1 MTNRRTPTD
10 VLLILFGSM
19 LIAVV
24 GCSESDPTITKD
36 EGTKDVTVE
45 QPTADGTA
53 GIRGLLVDQ
62 GTKKTLG
69 NTRVKLVDS
78 QGMVRDA
85 LTSQAGVFEF
95 GGLPS
100 GEKFTVVVELDEYE
114 KHETVVNPI
123 GAGETERITVN
134 LVSILMMEDLPP
146 GDGLSVGSKA
156 PNFNLKDGDGKAH
169 SLANYA
175 GKTTCGI
182 AIGSGRVVT
191 VLYAAIRRIAKEL
204 SGN

>member
-10 VLLILFGSM
+10 LLLILFSSM

-24 GCSESDPTITKD
+24 GCSESEPTITTDEVTID
-36 EGTKDVTVE
+36 EGTKDLTDE
-45 QPTADGTA
+45 QPSVETTAR
-53 GIRGLLVDQ
+53 IRGLLVDQ

-69 NTRVKLVDS
+69 NTRVQLVDS
-78 QGMVRDA
+78 QGMVREA
-85 LTSQAGVFEF
+85 LTTQAGVFEF
-95 GGLPS
+95 EGLPS
-100 GEKFTVVVELDEYE
+100 GEKFTVVVELDDYE
-114 KHETVVNPI
+114 KHETVVNAI

-156 PNFNLKDGDGKAH
+156 PNFVLRDGDGKAH

-175 GKTTCGI
+175 GKQ
-182 AIGSGRVVT
+182 RVI
-191 VLYAAIRRIAKEL
+191 LLFDRGAW
-204 SGN
+204 